1 MTRSIKSRAWVEDV
15 ETYPTADGY
24 GIILEC
30 RAPDMKRFTVT
41 LRCSPRATE
50 QSVGGR
56 NQRTIGRMLDHVGV
70 TLDDLARDHFDWK
83 ATAARVRHGFF
94 WFKLDVDNKSIFLR
108 DVRPCDPFPV
118 SDPVEDMEAACAA
131 LEALVAEQEASHVS

>member
-1 MTRSIKSRAWVEDV
+1 MARSIKSRAWVEDV

-30 RAPDMKRFTVT
+30 RGPDMERFTVT

-50 QSVGGR
+50 QSVAGR
-56 NQRTIGRMLDHVGV
+56 NQRIICRMLDHVCETESV
-70 TLDDLARDHFDWK
+70 LAQNHYDWK

-94 WFKLDVDNKSIFLR
+94 WFKMDVDNKSIFLR

-118 SDPVEDMEAACAA
+118 FDPVEDLEAACAA
-131 LEALVAEQEASHVS
+131 LEALVAEQEASNVS